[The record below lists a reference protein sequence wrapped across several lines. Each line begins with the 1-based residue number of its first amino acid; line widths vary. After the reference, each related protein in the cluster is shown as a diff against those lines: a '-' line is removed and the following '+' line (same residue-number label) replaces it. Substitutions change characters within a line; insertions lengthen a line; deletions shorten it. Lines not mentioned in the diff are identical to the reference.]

1 MEKRWKILL
10 ITSVGLFM
18 ASLDLFIVN
27 IAFPDIA
34 RDFDG
39 ASISSLSWVLNAY
52 AIVFA
57 ALLVPAGRW
66 ADRVGRK
73 RVFILGLVTFA
84 LASAAC
90 AVAPSVAFLV
100 GARILQAA
108 GGAMML
114 PSTLGLILPAFP
126 AEQRPLAVG
135 IWSAVGGVAAA
146 LGPPLGGLLLQFSW
160 HWIFIVNVP
169 IGLGTALVAARSLDE
184 VRDPDRA
191 ARPDVL
197 GAIEL
202 AVGLGAL
209 TAAIVKGPDWGW
221 SDPRVVAGFAAA
233 LVLLAMFLR
242 RSAHHPSPVVELP
255 LFRVRDFSLGNA
267 AAMVF
272 FAGFGAMLLAFV
284 LLLTEV
290 WGYSVLKAGVAL
302 MPGPAMAALFAA
314 PAGRLGGRIGQR
326 RLVAAGGLAIS
337 ASFVWALTFIEA
349 TPNYAGAF
357 LPGFLIG
364 GMGVGLI
371 LGALPG
377 AVTASLPPERF
388 STGTAVF
395 GMSRQLG
402 AAIGVAILVALLGD
416 PAPSELLDGLQRGWA
431 FMLGTG
437 LVVFALGLGLRPARF
452 ADDEAPLAAQRL
464 TPERAPASAVAAID
478 RG

>member
-1 MEKRWKILL
+1 MDKRWKILS

-34 RDFDG
+34 KDFDG
-39 ASISSLSWVLNAY
+39 TSISSLSWVLNAY

-57 ALLVPAGRW
+57 AVLVPAGRW
-66 ADRVGRK
+66 ADRLGRK
-73 RVFILGLVTFA
+73 RVFISGLITFA
-84 LASAAC
+84 AASAAC
-90 AVAPSVAFLV
+90 AAAPSVPVLV
-100 GARILQAA
+100 GARIVQAA

-114 PSTLGLILPAFP
+114 PATLGLILPAFP
-126 AEQRPLAVG
+126 PEQRPMAVG

-146 LGPPLGGLLLQFSW
+146 LGPPIGGLLMQLSW

-169 IGLGTALVAARSLDE
+169 IGLGTAFVASRYLDE

-191 ARPDVL
+191 ARPDAV

-202 AVGLGAL
+202 AAGLAAL
-209 TAAIVKGPDWGW
+209 TGAIVKGPDWGW
-221 SDPRVVAGFAAA
+221 SDARVIGGFTAAA
-233 LVLLAMFLR
+233 VLLALFLW
-242 RSAHHPSPVVELP
+242 RSARHPSPVVELP

-267 AAMVF
+267 AGMVF
-272 FAGFGAMLLAFV
+272 FAGFGAMLLSFV

-290 WGYSVLKAGVAL
+290 WGYSVLEAGVGL

-314 PAGRLGGRIGQR
+314 PAGRLGGRFGQR
-326 RLVAAGGLAIS
+326 PFVAAGGLAVA
-337 ASFVWALTFIEA
+337 ASFAWALTHIEA
-349 TPNYAGAF
+349 TPDYAGAF
-357 LPGFLIG
+357 LPGFMVG
-364 GMGVGLI
+364 GMGVGLV

-395 GMSRQLG
+395 AMARQLG

-416 PAPSELLDGLQRGWA
+416 PAPSELLDGLQRGWV

-437 LVVFALGLGLRPARF
+437 LIVSALALGLRPARF
-452 ADDEAPLAAQRL
+452 
-464 TPERAPASAVAAID
+464 PERERPVAGEPVPGRVPA
-478 RG
+478 